1 MLSDAYLGEKRPG
14 EEDALQLVIKMYNIN
29 GSKNAKIL
37 KKCETLRQYSRF
49 VEIMRSYQHSD
60 QLTNAAMVKIMEQCR
75 QEGVLTDFLEKY
87 GTEIVEMLF
96 KELTREEDLE
106 ISRLDGYDAGLKE
119 GITKG
124 EQTGFA
130 RGEQSGFA
138 RGAVQKEREI
148 AKNLKESG
156 IPFDVIAKSTGLTP
170 EEIAQL

>member
-1 MLSDAYLGEKRPG
+1 LRLSDAYLGEKRPG

-29 GSKNAKIL
+29 DSKNAEIL

-49 VEIMRSYQHSD
+49 VEIMRSYQHID

-119 GITKG
+119 GEKAG
-124 EQTGFA
+124 L
-130 RGEQSGFA
+130 A
-138 RGAVQKEREI
+138 RGAAQEKREI

-156 IPFDVIAKSTGLTP
+156 IPIDMIAKNTGLTP

>member
-1 MLSDAYLGEKRPG
+1 MISTKTLAIAP
-14 EEDALQLVIKMYNIN
+14 AIWYNIHD
-29 GSKNAKIL
+29 SKNAEIL
-37 KKCETLRQYSRF
+37 KKCETLRQYSRL
-49 VEIMRSYQHSD
+49 VEIMRNYQHSD
-60 QLTNAAMVKIMEQCR
+60 QLTNAAMVTIMEQCR

-119 GITKG
+119 GEKAG
-124 EQTGFA
+124 L
-130 RGEQSGFA
+130 A
-138 RGAVQKEREI
+138 RGAAQEKREI

-156 IPFDVIAKSTGLTP
+156 IPIDMIAKNTGLTP

>member
-1 MLSDAYLGEKRPG
+1 MESHALRLSDAYLGEKRPG
-14 EEDALQLVIKMYNIN
+14 EEEALQLVIKMYNIN
-29 GSKNAKIL
+29 DSKNAEIL
-37 KKCETLRQYSRF
+37 KKCETLRQYSRL
-49 VEIMRSYQHSD
+49 VEIMRNYQHSD

-119 GITKG
+119 GEKAG
-124 EQTGFA
+124 LA
-130 RGEQSGFA
+130 RGLEQA
-138 RGAVQKEREI
+138 KKEKREI